1 MFSKASADTAANNLA
16 VLACGIAQAAH
27 SLVACGA
34 ELPEMEGVVATTAA
48 AAAAGGGSAYAA
60 GGGADGGSGL
70 RRLLAEVQQL
80 LQWLALKHREV
91 QSGERKEQRVLGLS
105 RASVFDLLHTQ
116 AAIATM

>member
-1 MFSKASADTAANNLA
+1 VVFSKASADTAANNLA

-27 SLVACGA
+27 SLAACGA
-34 ELPEMEGVVATTAA
+34 VLPEMEGVACTAA
-48 AAAAGGGSAYAA
+48 AAGEGGSGSAA
-60 GGGADGGSGL
+60 AANGGSGL